1 MNPLEGFGPVYIINL
16 ERHADRRE
24 YIIKEMEKY
33 GVEYTIVPAVDG
45 RKIDLSNKLTNA
57 SRDLTMQGVGI
68 NAPNN
73 LPNISNA
80 SSISHIN
87 AIKLWYETTKDHY
100 GIFLEDDFSFD
111 TVPFWKDKTWK
122 DFQSE
127 FPGDFDIMQLY
138 VCYER
143 FKIPDFSLRKRKDHD
158 WSVVCYVMSR
168 DYAKRFLDKHY
179 IGGKYYVPAVFDEF
193 IYWTDKAYTY
203 QLFVPTT
210 QFDSSIPNSLHG
222 LDAHTRNITLS
233 WWNMKNI
240 GN

>member
-33 GVEYTIVPAVDG
+33 GIEYTIVPAVDG
-45 RKIDLSNKLTNA
+45 RKIDLYDQL
-57 SRDLTMQGVGI
+57 I
-68 NAPNN
+68 NPETHIERPTT

-87 AIKLWYETTKDHY
+87 AIKLWYETTDTEY

-111 TVPFWKDKTWK
+111 TVPFWGNKTWK

-127 FPGDFDIMQLY
+127 FPEDFDVMQLY

-143 FKIPDFSLRKRKDHD
+143 FKIPDFNLKKRKNYD
-158 WSVVCYVMSR
+158 WSTVCYIISR
-168 DYAKRFLDKHY
+168 SYAKRFLDKHY
-179 IGGKYYVPAVFDEF
+179 IDGKYYVPAVFDEF

-203 QLFVPTT
+203 QLFVPTV
-210 QFDSSIPNSLHG
+210 QFDSSIPNSLQG
-222 LDAHTRNITLS
+222 LDAHTRKVTLS
-233 WWNMKNI
+233 WWKMKNI